1 LWDDLC
7 DDKSMRNMIEDST
20 KWVITAVDSHDD
32 EIKILIGTD
41 ESYSA
46 ERIVE
51 IFGEVHPGLQNLK
64 AQRVLESDAE

>member
-1 LWDDLC
+1 
-7 DDKSMRNMIEDST
+7 MIRNMIEDST
-20 KWVITAVDSHDD
+20 KWIITAADPYGEEV
-32 EIKILIGTD
+32 KILVGAD

-46 ERIVE
+46 ERVIE

>member
-1 LWDDLC
+1 MD
-7 DDKSMRNMIEDST
+7 
-20 KWVITAVDSHDD
+20 ITAADPHGD

>member
-1 LWDDLC
+1 
-7 DDKSMRNMIEDST
+7 MTYGTIYAMIRNMIEDST
-20 KWVITAVDSHDD
+20 KWIITAADPCGEEV
-32 EIKILIGTD
+32 KILVGAD

-46 ERIVE
+46 ERVVE